1 MPYRSSTHKPHV
13 LLLLAMIFALAVSAG
28 AFGQNPA
35 RSPSDSVREFYKL
48 MRDKKY
54 REAFAMSIYKPAIDG
69 LNKEEFDDLRSDFDK
84 MAAVM
89 PEKVDL
95 TGEQISG
102 EVATV
107 FVRVKPDDAP
117 EQAQP
122 LSLIRI
128 NGNWIIGDKENQE
141 IVKKA
146 GKEFFFNA
154 RIDTH
159 HGEVQSMLQRVTLAQ
174 VVYSQ
179 QHNGQ
184 YGNMAE
190 LITAG
195 FLPKDLEGTEST
207 GYSFHVVRSPD
218 CKTWSATAE
227 PAQYGRTG
235 RLSFF
240 LDQAGVR
247 SGDAGGKP
255 LVLKN

>member
-1 MPYRSSTHKPHV
+1 
-13 LLLLAMIFALAVSAG
+13 
-28 AFGQNPA
+28 
-35 RSPSDSVREFYKL
+35 
-48 MRDKKY
+48 
-54 REAFAMSIYKPAIDG
+54 
-69 LNKEEFDDLRSDFDK
+69 
-84 MAAVM
+84 
-89 PEKVDL
+89 
-95 TGEQISG
+95 
-102 EVATV
+102 
-107 FVRVKPDDAP
+107 
-117 EQAQP
+117 
-122 LSLIRI
+122 
-128 NGNWIIGDKENQE
+128 
-141 IVKKA
+141 
-146 GKEFFFNA
+146 
-154 RIDTH
+154 
-159 HGEVQSMLQRVTLAQ
+159 MLQRVTLAQ

-240 LDQAGVR
+240 LDQSGVR